1 MWEKERSWEIVSN
14 RRDILSC
21 GVDWREAPDC
31 GAKIGKISPAETEST
46 EPDPEKN
53 GFSAFPGHIQC

>member
-1 MWEKERSWEIVSN
+1 MSN